1 MYKFYYDFVKRKC
14 KKCLLL
20 FTDTDGLCFETEEDF
35 YEIMHKFNELF
46 DLSNFPKDSKYFLS
60 DNKKDKKVPGKMKD
74 EYWGIVIC
82 KFIGPK
88 PKM

>member
-1 MYKFYYDFVKRKC
+1 
-14 KKCLLL
+14 
-20 FTDTDGLCFETEEDF
+20 
-35 YEIMHKFNELF
+35 MHKFNELF

-74 EYWGIVIC
+74 EYWGIAIC